1 MSPWWKQQRRID
13 GLISG
18 GLFLS
23 GFIALWATE
32 ASVGFVRDESV
43 YFAAAQSYAAWLQQ
57 LFRDPGTAFTDA
69 AILRAFDFNHEHPA
83 MMKLLFGI
91 SHQIFH
97 QGLGW
102 LRPAT
107 ALRLPAFATAA
118 LIPPL
123 LYRFGTALY
132 GRIAGLFAAISF
144 LLVPRQFFNA
154 HLACFDVPIAT
165 FWLLT
170 VYLFWK
176 AQHAPRFWIWCGISF
191 GLALATKHN
200 GWFLPFVLAP
210 FALWRGWAATR
221 MDLCGR
227 TSLWLLLG
235 AWVGT
240 AILFVLW
247 WVATAG
253 RALQSWALLSPATA
267 LLLTVLGGTTWLL
280 ARLRRTNLRAFQ
292 PLATLAAMGCIGPL
306 MFYLLWP
313 YLWHHPIERAAWY
326 FDFHATHVHYA
337 WFYLGR
343 VLRQPPFPL
352 EYVLVKTALTVPLA
366 ILVPMALGFFSA
378 ILFSISADSSSRW
391 DQMLIAVNAL
401 ASIAIISHPD
411 VPHFGGVKHWFPS
424 MCFLGLLAGWSV
436 SRATSS
442 LAALLPERWS
452 WGKSWL
458 SPALLFVV
466 LLCSP
471 LIALVRVHPY
481 GTSFYSELAGGIPGA
496 ATLGM
501 QRQFWSNNVTGVLP
515 WINAHAPLNARLWLH
530 EVTGL
535 AFQQYQLNGMLRADI
550 RPANGPEDAQLVAY
564 QYHQEFREQEFE
576 TWQEFGTQSPVTG
589 LYLDETPQVI
599 VYERR

>member
-13 GLISG
+13 GLISA

-23 GFIALWATE
+23 AFIALWATE

-57 LFRDPGTAFTDA
+57 LFRDPSTAFTDA
-69 AILRAFDFNHEHPA
+69 AIVRAFDFNHEHPA

-91 SHQIFH
+91 SHHIFH

-221 MDLCGR
+221 ADPSSR
-227 TSLWLLLG
+227 TSFGLLLG

-280 ARLRRTNLRAFQ
+280 ARLRRTNLRAFR
-292 PLATLAAMGCIGPL
+292 PLAALAAMGCIGPL

-366 ILVPMALGFFSA
+366 ILVPMALGLFSA
-378 ILFSISADSSSRW
+378 ILFSTSADSSARW

-401 ASIAIISHPD
+401 ASIIIISHPD

-436 SRATSS
+436 SRATSN

-452 WGKSWL
+452 WRKSWL

-535 AFQQYQLNGMLRADI
+535 AFQQYQLNGMLRTDI
-550 RPANGPEDAQLVAY
+550 RLANGPEDAQLVAY

-589 LYLDETPQVI
+589 LYLDETPQVV